1 MWKQILIFYHIF
13 NKILTYKKCVLG
25 PTITALEVWLIV
37 CVFFIFITMVE
48 YGVVLVVVE
57 MGNDVMETQNN
68 VIELKNEVN
77 ELTENYNG
85 NAWIES
91 SMETNGLAKK
101 IDLICLV
108 MLPLSFI
115 VFNVIFWMLFW

>member
-1 MWKQILIFYHIF
+1 MK
-13 NKILTYKKCVLG
+13 NCVLG

-37 CVFFIFITMVE
+37 CVFFIFVTMVE

-77 ELTENYNG
+77 KLTENHNG
-85 NAWIES
+85 NAWIELS
-91 SMETNGLAKK
+91 TETNGLAKK
-101 IDLICLV
+101 IDLICLA
-108 MLPLSFI
+108 MLPLSFFF
-115 VFNVIFWMLFW
+115 FNVIYWMIFW